1 MSRQRLVGWLV
12 GGAAALATAAPAEA
26 QDGATGSP
34 PERIDIAIEPPPM
47 SPTEEECQRQREAAI
62 VSREIVVCG
71 AAPGET
77 SPRYSSKE
85 DAQNRHAART
95 MGPAPVEVEGRGL
108 IPVFGAGVVIRGCFI
123 PPCPKPPAL
132 FIDVAALPKAP
143 PGSDADRIARG
154 LAPLEK
160 DDVAPGSPTAGQRAE
175 LGLPEALA
183 SAMRPTAETVT
194 AKAVPP
200 EPEA

>member
-1 MSRQRLVGWLV
+1 MVGC
-12 GGAAALATAAPAEA
+12 ATALAIAAPAAA
-26 QDGATGSP
+26 QDGAKGSP
-34 PERIDIAIEPPPM
+34 PERIEIAIEPPPM
-47 SPTEEECQRQREAAI
+47 SSTEEECRRQREAAI
-62 VSREIVVCG
+62 VSGEIVVCG
-71 AAPGET
+71 TAPGEA
-77 SPRYSSKE
+77 SPRYSSRE

-95 MGPAPVEVEGRGL
+95 MGPTPVDVEGRGL
-108 IPVFGAGVVIRGCFI
+108 LPMLGAGVIISGCFI

-154 LAPLEK
+154 LAPLGK
-160 DDVAPGSPTAGQRAE
+160 DEVAPGSPTAGQRAE

-183 SAMRPTAETVT
+183 AAARPPADHVT
-194 AKAVPP
+194 SKPVPP